1 MYKIVQRKERS
12 VDGKTEARDGIT
24 PPATSPMAAGDAAVA
39 TGPIRIAT
47 APHRKVLSANTAKK
61 VPTMNAGGAVLSPAA
76 ASAFRPEIA
85 RSGGTPS
92 GFLHSTKDA
101 GGITEKLQMDA
112 SIRLIDD
119 ELQLIDAL
127 KDFLIETNTKYSVI
141 GALGAQGTGK
151 STILSM
157 LAGNNPAD
165 MYRQYFFR
173 PAAREAVEACRYQT
187 AKISVYVVPKLR
199 TFFLDCQPLNC
210 APLLEDFCRAHRTK
224 GAEALEAM
232 ELETLQLLLM
242 LSSMCHTV
250 ILCIDWFIDLAVSDA
265 RRVNLVVLHQRA
277 KVHDHE
283 PLMVRERM
291 RTLGTIFEASTFDV
305 NGGLTMAKLGFANYD
320 QICADSDVNY
330 ILLGELK
337 PRTRMDE
344 YEQHMRN
351 QDDYGTV
358 LTKLRQKI
366 YQLPNHRSTYCGKTE
381 AQWFAELTDT
391 WKRIR
396 EELPMLTEDG
406 CTLKRQRATTTALAS
421 NCTSAAVVVAT
432 DRTAA
437 ACELSR
443 GRPRGRSR
451 RGGDWDGNASGSR
464 GEDAMASAGSEEV
477 GVESD
482 EQRETGG
489 QPPQKRVWRTR
500 NRTGLGCKVSS
511 MDVARQR
518 GIERTIE
525 DGAAAARK
533 VELHT

>member
-1 MYKIVQRKERS
+1 MVMVHDNMALIFGSFYLTLRKERS
-12 VDGKTEARDGIT
+12 VDDKTEAKDGIT
-24 PPATSPMAAGDAAVA
+24 PPVTTPMAAGVAAVA

-47 APHRKVLSANTAKK
+47 APHRKVLSANNVKK
-61 VPTMNAGGAVLSPAA
+61 VPTMNAAGAVLSPAA
-76 ASAFRPEIA
+76 ASAIRPEIA

-101 GGITEKLQMDA
+101 AGITEKLQMDA

-141 GALGAQGTGK
+141 GALGAQG
-151 STILSM
+151 M

-187 AKISVYVVPKLR
+187 AKISVLSIVRRFLKISAVPI
-199 TFFLDCQPLNC
+199 
-210 APLLEDFCRAHRTK
+210 
-224 GAEALEAM
+224 
-232 ELETLQLLLM
+232 TLQLLLM
-242 LSSMCHTV
+242 LSSVCHTV
-250 ILCIDWFIDLAVSDA
+250 ILCIDWFIDLAVVRRLMRTELFLPILFPQSDA

-277 KVHDHE
+277 KVHDLE
-283 PLMVRERM
+283 PLLVRERM
-291 RTLGTIFEASTFDV
+291 RTLGTIFEASIFDV
-305 NGGLTMAKLGFANYD
+305 NGGLTMAKLGFANYE

-366 YQLPNHRSTYCGKTE
+366 YQLPNHHSTYRGKTE

-406 CTLKRQRATTTALAS
+406 CTLKRQPTTTALSS

-482 EQRETGG
+482 EQRTAGGETGG
-489 QPPQKRVWRTR
+489 QLQQKRMRR
-500 NRTGLGCKVSS
+500 GSGALSERLRTGQPLLRKSS
-511 MDVARQR
+511 CTPDHD
-518 GIERTIE
+518 GGERE
-525 DGAAAARK
+525 QD
-533 VELHT
+533 